1 MKKTRLIHW
10 QGEINVTKMITG
22 NSISNT
28 KKYGKTRFL
37 PVLTN
42 RTCLTVSLFICRYE
56 STMAR
61 NLYEKLMNKYE
72 ANPEDPMAKF
82 TKSRPKN
89 SVKDTNSTLARMKEA
104 LSKGKIIL

>member
-1 MKKTRLIHW
+1 M
-10 QGEINVTKMITG
+10 KMITG
-22 NSISNT
+22 NSISNN
-28 KKYGKTRFL
+28 KESGITRFWL
-37 PVLTN
+37 RPHN
-42 RTCLTVSLFICRYE
+42 RTSVTVIQFIFSRYE

-104 LSKGKIIL
+104 LSKGKIVL

>member
-1 MKKTRLIHW
+1 
-10 QGEINVTKMITG
+10 
-22 NSISNT
+22 
-28 KKYGKTRFL
+28 
-37 PVLTN
+37 
-42 RTCLTVSLFICRYE
+42 
-56 STMAR
+56 MAR

-104 LSKGKIIL
+104 LSKGKVVLWE

>member
-1 MKKTRLIHW
+1 M
-10 QGEINVTKMITG
+10 KMITG
-22 NSISNT
+22 NSISNN
-28 KKYGKTRFL
+28 KKESGTSK
-37 PVLTN
+37 PHN
-42 RTCLTVSLFICRYE
+42 RTSVTVIQFISRYE

-104 LSKGKIIL
+104 LSKGIVTLLE

>member
-1 MKKTRLIHW
+1 
-10 QGEINVTKMITG
+10 
-22 NSISNT
+22 
-28 KKYGKTRFL
+28 
-37 PVLTN
+37 
-42 RTCLTVSLFICRYE
+42 
-56 STMAR
+56 MAR

-104 LSKGKIIL
+104 LSKGIVVLWEYFSSYVLRSKLKSHKNYIYSTLISFHR